1 MDQAQVAQ
9 NFESSVK
16 KNANRLLISV
26 IAATV
31 TLMAV
36 LRISARWE
44 TYDVGAKF
52 IAIIFVLILVTKQMF
67 EILREAKRPQQLGRY
82 RGPLEGY
89 VLVIMAMMLFA
100 RH

>member
-31 TLMAV
+31 TLVAV

-44 TYDVGAKF
+44 TYDWESKF
-52 IAIIFVLILVTKQMF
+52 IAIIFLLILVTKPLF
-67 EILREAKRPQQLGRY
+67 EILLEAKGSRQFWRY
-82 RGPLEGY
+82 RGPLEAY
-89 VLVIMAMMLFA
+89 VLVIMAMELFA